1 MKPSLVNTIYLFS
14 VVLLL
19 VACSSGAQQESTLEA
34 EPSEP
39 ATIPATA
46 EALVGDWARVLQSN
60 RNPDKTAH
68 YWLRVS
74 DQGTFALTTN
84 KMQFDTNVDHKG
96 TFSVNGDQVTFNAES
111 DSRKCV
117 GQSATYRMVMY
128 DDGTLEFLI
137 VNVPCEEWLNMGAGK
152 LGEDTIWVRLDG

>member
-1 MKPSLVNTIYLFS
+1 MKHSLFNTVYLFS
-14 VVLLL
+14 CVLLL
-19 VACSSGAQQESTLEA
+19 VACSNGAQQESTLET
-34 EPSEP
+34 ETSGS
-39 ATIPATA
+39 ATIPITA

-60 RNPDKTAH
+60 RNPDNTAH

-96 TFSVNGDQVTFNAES
+96 TYSVEGDQVTFNAES

-117 GQSATYRMVMY
+117 GQSATYQMVMY
-128 DDGTLEFLI
+128 ADGSLEFLI
-137 VNVPCEEWLNMGAGK
+137 VDVPCEKWLNMGAGK
-152 LGEDTIWVRLDG
+152 LGEDTIWVKLDG